1 MRIAMRIG
9 AGRRHVHGFA
19 DRRGCRRRAATV
31 EEHMT
36 LDRRTLG
43 LAALAA
49 PAILALPASARAQAA
64 WPDRPVRVIVPWPP
78 GGSTDAMARLLQQRL
93 SERLGQTIV
102 IENRGGAS
110 GAIGAGQAAQAAP
123 DGYTWLLAFD
133 TQGVNA
139 SLMRLPFDT
148 VTDFAPVSLM
158 ARGPMFLVTHRD
170 KPFRTV
176 ADWLAAAR
184 RAPETVTYATSGSG
198 TLAHLAM
205 TLLST
210 AGNFKVTHVPYRGGG
225 PATTAMLGGEI
236 DSYMTNAVVVMPHI
250 RAGNL
255 RPLAVTSAE
264 RWPGLPDIPTFA
276 EAGLTGAEAYTW
288 WAWFGRTGTP
298 APIVERM
305 GEALRATLREPAIT
319 ARIEELGA
327 NVVASSPAE
336 LTSFLRAEIDKWG
349 KVIRDNNIR
358 AES

>member
-1 MRIAMRIG
+1 MI
-9 AGRRHVHGFA
+9 
-19 DRRGCRRRAATV
+19 RRRQIT
-31 EEHMT
+31 T
-36 LDRRTLG
+36 
-43 LAALAA
+43 AALAA
-49 PAILALPASARAQAA
+49 PLITASGGARAQAA

-93 SERLGQTIV
+93 SERVGQTIV

-110 GAIGAGQAAQAAP
+110 GAIGAGAAAQAAP

-148 VTDFAPVSLM
+148 LGDFAPVTLI
-158 ARGPMFLVTHRD
+158 ARGPMFLVTHKD
-170 KPFRTV
+170 KPFPTV
-176 ADWLAAAR
+176 QEWLAAAR
-184 RAPETVTYATSGSG
+184 REPEKVTYATSGSG

-205 TLLST
+205 TLL
-210 AGNFKVTHVPYRGGG
+210 ANQGNFKVTHVPYRGGG
-225 PATTAMLGGEI
+225 PATTAMLSAEI

-250 RAGNL
+250 RAGVL

-264 RWPGLPDIPTFA
+264 RWPGLPDIPTFG
-276 EAGLTGAEAYTW
+276 EVGLSGAESYTW
-288 WAWFGRTGTP
+288 WALFGRAGTP
-298 APIVERM
+298 APIIEKM
-305 GEALRATLREPAIT
+305 GDALRATLREPAIA

-336 LTSFLRAEIDKWG
+336 LATFLRAEIDKWG